1 MIFSTILRF
10 DLVLLHSPFKNL
22 HLQQIFKTI
31 NSHQIQPHR
40 AITFMQFDA
49 RWLDTYKK
57 QTFFWF
63 WLVEM

>member
-1 MIFSTILRF
+1 MIFFTILRF

-22 HLQQIFKTI
+22 RLQQILKT

-49 RWLDTYKK
+49 GWLDTYKK
-57 QTFFWF
+57 QTFFGF
-63 WLVEM
+63 D